1 MERRNF
7 IKLSATASFAT
18 LLPNEVFAL
27 LKSAGLSNCPNISN
41 RKIVLIQLAGA
52 NDGINTIVPI
62 SQYDIYANLRPNI
75 KLNNVGSP
83 NGIINLDS
91 TLPTDKQVGLH
102 PSLTGFKALY
112 DSGFLRVIQG
122 VGYPQQDKSHF
133 KSTDLWLMGGDG
145 TQANNNIGSGWMGRF
160 MENYYQSLVNDN
172 YPLAIQL
179 GSNDVSLGFHGVD
192 EHDLS
197 FYISGQD
204 PAGFY
209 SIINGLGGVAPN
221 IIPDSEYG
229 DLMQYILNV
238 NQATNVY
245 SQTITNA
252 FNAGTNSVTYANTS
266 LSNQLKSVA
275 KFISGGL
282 ETKIYLVKISGFDT
296 HNLQVESNTNNHL
309 GIHANL
315 LSELSGAIQSF
326 INDLNNQNL
335 GDDVMAVT
343 FSEFG
348 RKAAENGNL
357 GTDHGEIA
365 PMFVFGKGIQGGVS
379 GNNVNLSEANAQN
392 NYQIYTVEHDYR
404 RVFGTI
410 LQDWLG
416 VANQTL
422 NLTFYDNTN
431 NVGFSNQKIN
441 PFIANGALVPESCYS
456 NALLSSNNYTAD
468 QNQLIVFPNP
478 ASHFVNFN
486 SKNENIF
493 SVEIFNVKGQSIK
506 KINNPMVSN
515 NFKIDVSNF
524 AKGLY
529 ILKVSTDV
537 GAYSRKLMI
546 E

>member
-1 MERRNF
+1 
-7 IKLSATASFAT
+7 
-18 LLPNEVFAL
+18 
-27 LKSAGLSNCPNISN
+27 
-41 RKIVLIQLAGA
+41 
-52 NDGINTIVPI
+52 
-62 SQYDIYANLRPNI
+62 
-75 KLNNVGSP
+75 
-83 NGIINLDS
+83 
-91 TLPTDKQVGLH
+91 
-102 PSLTGFKALY
+102 
-112 DSGFLRVIQG
+112 
-122 VGYPQQDKSHF
+122 
-133 KSTDLWLMGGDG
+133 
-145 TQANNNIGSGWMGRF
+145 
-160 MENYYQSLVNDN
+160 
-172 YPLAIQL
+172 
-179 GSNDVSLGFHGVD
+179 
-192 EHDLS
+192 
-197 FYISGQD
+197 
-204 PAGFY
+204 
-209 SIINGLGGVAPN
+209 
-221 IIPDSEYG
+221 
-229 DLMQYILNV
+229 
-238 NQATNVY
+238 
-245 SQTITNA
+245 
-252 FNAGTNSVTYANTS
+252 
-266 LSNQLKSVA
+266 
-275 KFISGGL
+275 
-282 ETKIYLVKISGFDT
+282 
-296 HNLQVESNTNNHL
+296 
-309 GIHANL
+309 

-379 GNNVNLSEANAQN
+379 GNNVNLSEANVQN

-441 PFIANGALVPESCYS
+441 PFIANGALIPESCYS
-456 NALLSSNNYTAD
+456 NTFLSSNHYTTD
-468 QNQLIVFPNP
+468 QNELIVFPNP

-493 SVEIFNVKGQSIK
+493 SVEIFNIKGQSIK

-529 ILKVSTDV
+529 VLKVSTDA